1 MLIQI
6 GIYILISKGPQFVVF
21 NLFGRII
28 GLMSKRQVVETFL
41 SIGAGTRKHSWNQES
56 CILFGRNIL
65 NSMELLKEYESWG
78 GKL

>member
-1 MLIQI
+1 MQI
-6 GIYILISKGPQFVVF
+6 GIYILISKGPKFVVF

-56 CILFGRNIL
+56 CILFGRNLL